1 MQISG
6 LFSILAVVGVAAA
19 LPQATPTTPTPTS
32 ASAAA
37 TVSATSSPTCSPG
50 PVIDYTVVSGD
61 TLTII
66 SQKFSSGI
74 CNIADASGI
83 TNPNFLSLGQVLQV
97 PTYVCTP
104 DNTSC
109 LAKEGSDTCVEG
121 GPATHTIVAGDTF
134 FLVAQSLGLDVNALL
149 AANEGVD
156 PLLLQIG
163 DVINIPVC

>member
-6 LFSILAVVGVAAA
+6 LFSLLAVAGVVAA
-19 LPQATPTTPTPTS
+19 LPQATPTTPSSNTT
-32 ASAAA
+32 ASATA
-37 TVSATSSPTCSPG
+37 TPTCSPG
-50 PVIDYTVVSGD
+50 PTIDYTVVSGD

-83 TNPNFLSLGQVLQV
+83 TNPNFLSLGQALKV
-97 PTYVCTP
+97 PTFVCSP

-109 LAKEGSDTCVEG
+109 LSKGGDAQCVVG
-121 GPATHTIVAGDTF
+121 GPATYTIVAGDTF
-134 FLVAQSLGLDVNALL
+134 FLVSQRFGLDVNALL

-156 PLLLQIG
+156 PLLLQVG
-163 DVINIPVC
+163 DVIHIPVC

>member
-1 MQISG
+1 MQISE

-19 LPQATPTTPTPTS
+19 LPRVGRGHNFGHLLADLL
-32 ASAAA
+32 
-37 TVSATSSPTCSPG
+37 PG

-66 SQKFSSGI
+66 SQRFSSGI